1 MVSLAFIKVM
11 LVLKAAVVEM
21 PLSALPRCIRFL
33 RELGLF
39 KKPNKEMKSAH
50 SSDTKTP
57 SGVLKDGK
65 QA

>member
-39 KKPNKEMKSAH
+39 K
-50 SSDTKTP
+50 
-57 SGVLKDGK
+57 
-65 QA
+65 